1 MMKNRGGRVKEWK
14 KERKQRKKHPTAGDT
29 EVVEAVRVRGAN
41 PSAGGQFESLR
52 EYTLID
58 GS

>member
-1 MMKNRGGRVKEWK
+1 MKEWK